1 MIERAP
7 VDLAIV
13 EREYRAGV
21 KSIQQIAREND
32 RAPATICGWA
42 KKYGWERDLH
52 MRVQTAAAAIVARSE
67 VPDFPKTRGKRGPKD
82 QSLTPDEFMALVDA
96 NADTPQKAHERQM
109 TEKEIVE
116 ANATKVADVQI
127 SHRRDITRTR
137 TLVMRLL
144 EECEQQSGEPELF
157 RRLGEIMRKDD
168 ITGMSDAYEKVISL
182 PQRIKG
188 VKELTEALRA
198 LVGMEREA
206 YGITASYKEG
216 DDEKVDIVDSARR
229 IAFAFARAEAQLNS
243 KGT

>member
-7 VDLAIV
+7 VDLALI

-67 VPDFPKTRGKRGPKD
+67 VPKTPGKRGPKE
-82 QSLTPDEFMALVDA
+82 QSLTPDELMGLVEA
-96 NADTPQKAHERQM
+96 NADTPKKAHERQM

-127 SHRRDITRTR
+127 SHRKDITRTR

-216 DDEKVDIVDSARR
+216 DDEKVDIVDAARR
-229 IAFAFARAEAQLNS
+229 IAFAFARASAQLDSS